1 MARASDKTLVAIVV
15 VGLLVLGAGKASGD
29 INGARRLARK
39 RPRRV
44 VPHEGARRVEVEPAD
59 DGGDDDVV

>member
-39 RPRRV
+39 RPQRV
-44 VPHEGARRVEVEPAD
+44 VPNERNRRIEVEPTD
-59 DGGDDDVV
+59 DRGDDDVV